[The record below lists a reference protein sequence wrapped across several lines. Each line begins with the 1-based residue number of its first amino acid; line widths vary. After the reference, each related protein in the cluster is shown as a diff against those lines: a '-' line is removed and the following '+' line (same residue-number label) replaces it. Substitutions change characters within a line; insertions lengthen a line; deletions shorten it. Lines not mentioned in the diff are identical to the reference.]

1 MYTEVTGLEPV
12 IPQLDVLYMTRIQ
25 KERFVDPLEYERNKG
40 IYILT
45 RRKLERA
52 KPDMLVMHPLPRV
65 DEITQ
70 DVDDDPRAVYFQQA
84 RFGMFA
90 RMALLEHL
98 PSSPGTTIPLRWRS
112 APSPSATIPAA
123 SPRLRPTCLL

>member
-1 MYTEVTGLEPV
+1 
-12 IPQLDVLYMTRIQ
+12 
-25 KERFVDPLEYERNKG
+25 
-40 IYILT
+40 
-45 RRKLERA
+45 
-52 KPDMLVMHPLPRV
+52 MLVMHPLPRV
-65 DEITQ
+65 DEITL

-98 PSSPGTTIPLRWRS
+98 AFSPEMTIPLRWRS

-123 SPRLRPTCLL
+123 LPRRKPICPP